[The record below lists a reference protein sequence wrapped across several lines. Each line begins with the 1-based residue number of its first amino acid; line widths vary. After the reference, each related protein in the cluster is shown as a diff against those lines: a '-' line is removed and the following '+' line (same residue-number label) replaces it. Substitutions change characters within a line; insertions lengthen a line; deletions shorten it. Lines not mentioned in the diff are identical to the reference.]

1 MTAST
6 TAEMTSDDDVVTIDD
21 IKRARDI
28 IMASPL
34 KVRKTPLLKN
44 MTSYFPELDPSLN
57 LNMKLESLQS
67 TGMFFFVNACC
78 TCRFNLFTQY
88 ISKLYLH
95 VYSINSFD
103 VCYSAFLI

>member
-1 MTAST
+1 
-6 TAEMTSDDDVVTIDD
+6 MTSDDDVVTIDD

-67 TGMFFFVNACC
+67 TGMFFFSLMHAAHVDS
-78 TCRFNLFTQY
+78 
-88 ISKLYLH
+88 IYLH
-95 VYSINSFD
+95 SIFQN
-103 VCYSAFLI
+103 YTYMYIR

>member
-1 MTAST
+1 
-6 TAEMTSDDDVVTIDD
+6 MTSDDDVVTIDD

-67 TGMFFFVNACC
+67 TGMFFFSLMNAAHVDIY
-78 TCRFNLFTQY
+78 LFTQY

-103 VCYSAFLI
+103 VCYSAFFI

>member
-1 MTAST
+1 
-6 TAEMTSDDDVVTIDD
+6 MTSDDDVVTIDD

-28 IMASPL
+28 IMASQL

-67 TGMFFFVNACC
+67 TGIFFSLMHAAHEDA
-78 TCRFNLFTQY
+78 
-88 ISKLYLH
+88 IYLH
-95 VYSINSFD
+95 SIFQN
-103 VCYSAFLI
+103 YTYMYIR